1 MVFVYGI
8 VTAINIVLT
17 IGFNDYVKERL
28 KEEGYVYTDT
38 NLSLKERIINL
49 IPFMIT
55 CLVPIIHVIN
65 LAGAILAI
73 KKPEF
78 KEKMYQGI
86 KDNLIKTDTIKLK
99 DDYEEVDTNTYT
111 KEETKE
117 EPILQTNEEAR
128 NYWANYASVPT
139 LDIPKDEEDS
149 ISYQK
154 KIGSR

>member
-1 MVFVYGI
+1 MGFIYGI

-38 NLSLKERIINL
+38 KISLKERIINL

-86 KDNLIKTDTIKLK
+86 KDNLIKADTIKLK
-99 DDYEEVDTNTYT
+99 DDYKEVETVN
-111 KEETKE
+111 TKE
-117 EPILQTNEEAR
+117 EPKEEVVLHTNEEAR
-128 NYWANYASVPT
+128 NYWANYASVPI
-139 LDIPKDEEDS
+139 LDVKKDEDES

-154 KIGSR
+154 KIGSRK